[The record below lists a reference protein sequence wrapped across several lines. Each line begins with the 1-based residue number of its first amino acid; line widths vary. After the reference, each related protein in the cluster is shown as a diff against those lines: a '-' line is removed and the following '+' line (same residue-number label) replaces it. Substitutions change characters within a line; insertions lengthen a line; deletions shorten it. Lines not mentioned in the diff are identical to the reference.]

1 MGDGGFRT
9 GLLIGGLAV
18 TVVGLGLALILSSGG
33 DSSGTTTTTVASTT
47 PTTGPTTPQEATT
60 TRPATTT
67 TAANG
72 PVSFAS
78 PTRNIV
84 CRVTENEATCG
95 ILQFNYSPPPDVGGC
110 GTGRW
115 GHALAVGLAGA
126 GGFICSNQPPAEPS
140 QVAVLAYGYV
150 LALGPFRCGSSRIGL
165 FCQNRQTHHGIAL
178 SRDRARAF

>member
-1 MGDGGFRT
+1 MGDGGFKM

-18 TVVGLGLALILSSGG
+18 AVVGLGLALILSSGD
-33 DSSGTTTTTVASTT
+33 DSSGTATTTVASTT
-47 PTTGPTTPQEATT
+47 STTEPTTSQEATT
-60 TRPATTT
+60 PTPSRT
-67 TAANG
+67 TAAHG

-95 ILQFNYSPPPDVGGC
+95 ILEFNYSPPPDVGGC

-115 GHALAVGLAGA
+115 GHELAVGLAGA
-126 GGFICSNQPPAEPS
+126 GGFICANQPPAEPS
-140 QVAVLAYGYV
+140 RAAVLAYGYV

-178 SRDRARAF
+178 SRDHARAF